1 MRYMRRRRKSGR
13 SNMKSQRVGPG
24 SLGAARRDESHE
36 ISEALLPE
44 RAAARLS
51 GENLRVLVEDLVQCM
66 QDVTDVLSARRNA
79 GWVQKGEAALG
90 MAQQVLQELRTQSRG
105 ASRQDQ
111 ADISDIS
118 QSQYLGH

>member
-1 MRYMRRRRKSGR
+1 MRALH
-13 SNMKSQRVGPG
+13 GPG
-24 SLGAARRDESHE
+24 SLGAARRDVAHE

-44 RAAARLS
+44 NAAARLS

-79 GWVQKGEAALG
+79 GWVQKGEAALS

-111 ADISDIS
+111 ADIS
-118 QSQYLGH
+118 QSQYRRLLVQKSVCLL